1 MSDMLYTVYGIY
13 TRVKMDDK
21 RDLSINGCHNCLSRS
36 VRTKTKEI
44 ELCNKSQVSCFHEK
58 MYQKIR
64 KTLTVGGQSVAIYDS
79 SFARCQLKDLI
90 TSLLHFGKSLKEATR
105 SNVISYPCL
114 LRLTETLL
122 ETNSLSLIEIKEIS
136 ISFLLT
142 L

>member
-1 MSDMLYTVYGIY
+1 
-13 TRVKMDDK
+13 
-21 RDLSINGCHNCLSRS
+21 
-36 VRTKTKEI
+36 
-44 ELCNKSQVSCFHEK
+44 

-114 LRLTETLL
+114 LRLTETL